1 MKTIY
6 LIVAFILGCSIT
18 FSQVGI
24 NINNPEKTLDV
35 NGELKIRQINELNTL
50 GSNEKILIVN
60 DTDGVVNKIPLDKLY
75 NPNSINPSIYSAGRQ
90 SSFNLVNPGM
100 SFGTWQILDYTI
112 LDKTIGDPNL
122 FSDIDHS
129 YTVPSNGIYSIG
141 FYFRYGTGVQLSLL
155 SGLKVGILKRTGN
168 LYSVI
173 DQRSFTAI
181 NLSLGNV
188 TLSEISMNTIYTLT
202 QGDSLYF
209 AVDPG
214 ISSLG
219 LLSTSKSSFYIY
231 KISD

>member
-60 DTDGVVNKIPLDKLY
+60 DTEGVVNKIPLDKLY
-75 NPNSINPSIYSAGRQ
+75 NPNSINLSIYSAGRQ